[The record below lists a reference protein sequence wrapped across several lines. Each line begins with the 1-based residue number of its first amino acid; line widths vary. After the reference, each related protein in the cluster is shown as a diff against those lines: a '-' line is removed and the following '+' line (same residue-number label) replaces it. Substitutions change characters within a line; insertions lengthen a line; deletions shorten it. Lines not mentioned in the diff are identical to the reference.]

1 MRYLFFIFGLVIIGL
16 ACNKEV
22 IEPAN
27 TLSVE
32 DYFPLDSGMYW
43 IYDVQKIEID
53 APIGKF
59 DTINF
64 ELKMLIKDFDKD
76 IEMYEFWRYSRADST
91 MPWINYDIVTVS
103 VDQLTIQWVENN
115 LRYVKLTNPIAENK
129 IWDGNIYNILSPW
142 NYFYSNF
149 ESSFENEYLVVTDVI
164 KVDQRNVS
172 NFLQSEKAWELY
184 GKNVGLVFKYE
195 EVLVLESNQPK
206 TGHIDRFDLITF
218 KKQ

>member
-1 MRYLFFIFGLVIIGL
+1 MKYLFFIFGFVIIGM

-22 IEPAN
+22 IEPAK
-27 TLSVE
+27 TLKVE

-64 ELKMLIKDFDKD
+64 ELKMLIKNYDED
-76 IEMYEFWRYSRADST
+76 IEMFEFWRYSRADST
-91 MPWINYDIVTVS
+91 KPWINYDIVTVS
-103 VDQLTIQWVENN
+103 IDQLTIQWVENN
-115 LRYVKLTNPIAENK
+115 LRFVKLTNLIAENK
-129 IWDGNIYNILSPW
+129 NWDGNIYNTLSPW

-149 ESSFENEYLVVTDVI
+149 GSSFENEYLVVTDVI
-164 KVDQRNVS
+164 KVNQRDVS

-206 TGHIDRFDLITF
+206 TGYIDRFDLITF
-218 KKQ
+218 NKQ

>member
-1 MRYLFFIFGLVIIGL
+1 VRSLIFIFGVVIIGL
-16 ACNKEV
+16 ACNKQAV
-22 IEPAN
+22 EPPI
-27 TLSVE
+27 TLNVE

-59 DTINF
+59 DTTHF
-64 ELKMLIKDFDKD
+64 ELKMLIKNYDDD
-76 IEMYEFWRYSRADST
+76 IDMYEFWRYSRADST
-91 MPWINYDIVTVS
+91 MPWNNYDIVTVS
-103 VDQLTIQWVENN
+103 TDQLTIQWVENN

-129 IWDGNIYNILSPW
+129 FWDGNIYNILSPW
-142 NYFYSNF
+142 NYYYSDF
-149 ESSFENEYLVVTDVI
+149 ESNFENEYLIVTDVV
-164 KVDQRNVS
+164 KVNQRDVS

-206 TGHIDRFDLITF
+206 TGYIDRYDLITF